1 MFVIQN
7 QLSCCRK
14 IIASSGRLDIVINNA
29 GVGITGPLE
38 EIPSEEKITLRLTL
52 RTY

>member
-7 QLSCCRK
+7 QLRLLSL
-14 IIASSGRLDIVINNA
+14 IATSGRLDIVINNA

-38 EIPSEEKITLRLTL
+38 EIPTVEMKKSL
-52 RTY
+52 